1 MFFNF
6 REKLNS
12 GKFLITAE
20 LSPPKGV
27 DVSNIL
33 VDARQLK
40 GLVDAFNVTD
50 NQCSIMHMSSL
61 AFSKFLLDEGHEV
74 IMQLTC
80 RDRNRIG
87 LQSDL
92 LGASALG
99 VRNICVMTGDFP
111 SCGDN
116 PGSKPVYDLDSVQ
129 LLELVRKLN
138 SGIDF
143 ADNKLNGG
151 TSFCTGAV
159 SGIDPKNI
167 LQIIKLEKKVRC
179 GADFIQTQAVYDV
192 GLFEE
197 FMESVSYLGVPIIAG
212 LIPLKSPKMAEYMNK
227 NISGVHVPEEII
239 SRMKKSSNSL
249 EEGLLIASETIRGLK
264 KLSRGVH
271 IMPIG
276 SHKNTRK
283 LLSMSGFSLQPE

>member
-1 MFFNF
+1 MLFNF

-12 GKFLITAE
+12 SKFLVTAE
-20 LSPPKGV
+20 VSPPKGTNF
-27 DVSNIL
+27 SASLENARYLKGI
-33 VDARQLK
+33 VDAI
-40 GLVDAFNVTD
+40 NVTD

-61 AFSKFLLDEGHEV
+61 AFSKFLLEEGHEP

-92 LGASALG
+92 LGAYALG
-99 VRNICVMTGDFP
+99 IRNICLMTGDFP
-111 SCGDN
+111 SCGDH

-129 LLELVRKLN
+129 LMQVVMKLN
-138 SGIDF
+138 SGFDF
-143 ADNKLNGG
+143 AGNKLDGG

-159 SGIDPKNI
+159 SGINPEKT
-167 LQIIKLEKKVRC
+167 LQLIKLEKKVKC

-192 GLFEE
+192 GMFEE
-197 FMESVSYLGVPIIAG
+197 FMEAISHLQVPVIAG
-212 LIPLKSPKMAEYMNK
+212 LIPLRSLGMAEFMNK
-227 NISGVHVPEEII
+227 NISGISVPEEIMF
-239 SRMKKSSNSL
+239 RMKETSYPV
-249 EEGLLIASETIRGLK
+249 EEGLTIASETIKELM

-276 SHKNTRK
+276 SHKNTPK
-283 LLSMSGFSLQPE
+283 LLSLAGISGK